1 MCENELQ
8 NCIRYTIYSH
18 TIQCWVF
25 VQLCALLLE
34 ITFDLIVMESPSRKN
49 TIVNHKKH
57 PLVISRQYVTSINNK

>member
-25 VQLCALLLE
+25 VQLRALLLE
-34 ITFDLIVMESPSRKN
+34 ITFDLIVMESPSRE
-49 TIVNHKKH
+49 KH
-57 PLVISRQYVTSINNK
+57 YCQSQKASASYFSAIRDFNK